1 MKECSE
7 PTASSFNFSDYE
19 LSPFI
24 DHILQSIEE
33 RDFLFIFE
41 KLYLLG
47 IIKRKNK
54 DKRRGRKFPL
64 LLSIPHITF
73 SQLLYLKI
81 QSVSYDNILDMFFK
95 SLSSIFLVLKK

>member
-33 RDFLFIFE
+33 RDFLE